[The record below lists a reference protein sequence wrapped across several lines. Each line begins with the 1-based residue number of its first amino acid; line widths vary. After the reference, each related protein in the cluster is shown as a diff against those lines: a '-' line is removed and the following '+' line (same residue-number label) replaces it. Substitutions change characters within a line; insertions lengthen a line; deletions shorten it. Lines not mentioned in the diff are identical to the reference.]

1 MERELWKQLYA
12 MVVRL
17 DNLWTNGL
25 YRHAEILVVYLW
37 AVIHDRPTSWACDPR
52 NWEAAPPVRLPPQST
67 MSRRLRSRGTKELL
81 DLVES
86 ELGGDPRILNC
97 TRLWLSLA
105 ILIIGRCA
113 REL

>member
-52 NWEAAPPVRLPPQST
+52 NWEAAPPVWLPSQPT
-67 MSRRLRSRGTKELL
+67 MSLRLRSLSVQQLL
-81 DLVES
+81 DRV
-86 ELGGDPRILNC
+86 D
-97 TRLWLSLA
+97 
-105 ILIIGRCA
+105 
-113 REL
+113 